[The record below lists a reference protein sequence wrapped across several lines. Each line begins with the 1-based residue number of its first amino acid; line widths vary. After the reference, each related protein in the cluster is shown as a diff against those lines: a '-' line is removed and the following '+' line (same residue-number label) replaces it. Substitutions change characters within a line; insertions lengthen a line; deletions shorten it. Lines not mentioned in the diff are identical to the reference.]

1 MLTPALTRSEIMAEC
16 VVTLLALAVLFAGA
30 WVVAVVG

>member
-16 VVTLLALAVLFAGA
+16 VVTAWLCLVIIMAVLR
-30 WVVAVVG
+30 